1 MSCQSH
7 ILEPPRETRRPPL
20 GGGAAGPQQHLL
32 STSPLKKATFPQFKV
47 FFYQEPLLPLLEL
60 MAITFP
66 LFNNQTTALF
76 QLHKSNIWQC
86 IEQE

>member
-1 MSCQSH
+1 MKPECH
-7 ILEPPRETRRPPL
+7 PL
-20 GGGAAGPQQHLL
+20 VVGLLAPQQHLL
-32 STSPLKKATFPQFKV
+32 SSSALKKATFPQFNV

-60 MAITFP
+60 KTITFP